1 MIEKQSFENKSFRG
15 KNEGKLQND
24 LILRV
29 FHKRYA
35 KFM

>member
-1 MIEKQSFENKSFRG
+1 MIEKQSFENKSFRR
-15 KNEGKLQND
+15 KKEEKLQND
-24 LILRV
+24 VFLRV

>member
-1 MIEKQSFENKSFRG
+1 MIEKHFFENKSFRG
-15 KNEGKLQND
+15 KKEGKLQNN